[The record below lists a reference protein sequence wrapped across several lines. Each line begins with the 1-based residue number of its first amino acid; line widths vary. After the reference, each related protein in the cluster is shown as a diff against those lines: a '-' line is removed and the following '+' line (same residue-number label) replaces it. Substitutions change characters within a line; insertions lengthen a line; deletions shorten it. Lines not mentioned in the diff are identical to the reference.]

1 MTENVI
7 IIGSGPAGLSAAIY
21 TAREGFSPLVI
32 GGFEA
37 GGQLEL
43 TSVVENMPGFPEG
56 VNGPDLITLMR
67 KQAERFGA
75 RFIDQH
81 VTSVNFKI
89 KPFKVYSE
97 NNSYDATCV
106 IVATGASTKWLGIDS
121 ERKFVGKGVSSCA
134 TCDAPLFKNK
144 NVIVVG
150 GGDTALEDAIFLTR
164 FAKSVT
170 VVHRRGEL
178 RASKIMQ
185 DHAFANPKITFTFNT
200 TLKEIKGNGTVNSV
214 VLTDTTSNKDREMAT
229 DGVFI
234 AIGHEPNSSVFRG
247 QLTVDDQGYIVTKD
261 EVKTEIDGI
270 YVAGDVADRV
280 YKQAGTASG
289 SGIKAALEVRSYL
302 SRLQK

>member
-75 RFIDQH
+75 RFIDQN

-214 VLTDTTSNKDREMAT
+214 VLTDTTSNKDREMAI

>member
-75 RFIDQH
+75 RFIDQN